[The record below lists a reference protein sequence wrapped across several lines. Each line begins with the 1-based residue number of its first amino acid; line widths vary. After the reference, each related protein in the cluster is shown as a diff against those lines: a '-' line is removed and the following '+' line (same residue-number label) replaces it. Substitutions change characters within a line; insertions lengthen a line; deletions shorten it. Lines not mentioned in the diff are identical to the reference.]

1 MVVHTDSELL
11 TRVLN
16 STFVS
21 SQVAGMLSSQD
32 LKITVAALQLSRV
45 LLDKLPQEF
54 SVHFRF
60 LLEIILCL
68 SFNRH
73 NWSHSSVDLIILLSL
88 DFFLVSTVV

>member
-32 LKITVAALQLSRV
+32 LKITVAAIQLSRV

-54 SVHFRF
+54 SVHFRSVRIRNNSPSQ
-60 LLEIILCL
+60 LEPL
-68 SFNRH
+68 
-73 NWSHSSVDLIILLSL
+73 
-88 DFFLVSTVV
+88 

>member
-54 SVHFRF
+54 SVHFRSVSWFLHAKIFFFIKSHEKETHF
-60 LLEIILCL
+60 LLK
-68 SFNRH
+68 N
-73 NWSHSSVDLIILLSL
+73 
-88 DFFLVSTVV
+88 